1 LVNETHKQH
10 HEPDLLT
17 QVIEVYHG
25 PDRSQLYLVCL
36 SKCYMSIYEVSIA
49 ATPKITL
56 CKQVQLDVECICN
69 SVSEH
74 ATMFM
79 AQGNKITKCLLSAD

>member
-1 LVNETHKQH
+1 
-10 HEPDLLT
+10 
-17 QVIEVYHG
+17 
-25 PDRSQLYLVCL
+25 
-36 SKCYMSIYEVSIA
+36 MSIYEVSIA